1 MLVPPYYLQSHIDV
15 LDSSTFAVTTT
26 MGPILQV
33 DNEENLMSHFW
44 KNLVKDRQVACLTNK
59 GVIGPPGKY
68 YFQNK
73 PASLMRKNYL
83 VLLMGFPNPV

>member
-1 MLVPPYYLQSHIDV
+1 MAS
-15 LDSSTFAVTTT
+15 
-26 MGPILQV
+26 
-33 DNEENLMSHFW
+33 
-44 KNLVKDRQVACLTNK
+44 LTNK

-83 VLLMGFPNPV
+83 VLLMGFLNPVQEMSLSREKDKLLFLRFFYTKIFKININNPEKYRKTQFHFRQHYLT